1 MTSTELLK
9 KALFLGIVFLFAWP
23 LHAQTK
29 LPKVK
34 LRQTNGQIKDASTIN
49 GAGKPLLLVFWKL
62 SDHRSCENLERIN
75 DVLADSLLKDK
86 IKFIAICI
94 GDEGQ
99 TELIK
104 PFTIANNIQAEVY
117 IDVNGDL
124 RRSMGIQPPHILLYD
139 HEMKIHCQQKGYC
152 SGNEELICNAMRACL
167 DSIEK

>member
-1 MTSTELLK
+1 
-9 KALFLGIVFLFAWP
+9 
-23 LHAQTK
+23 
-29 LPKVK
+29 
-34 LRQTNGQIKDASTIN
+34 
-49 GAGKPLLLVFWKL
+49 
-62 SDHRSCENLERIN
+62 
-75 DVLADSLLKDK
+75 
-86 IKFIAICI
+86 
-94 GDEGQ
+94 EGQ

-104 PFTIANNIQAEVY
+104 PFVIAKNIQAEVY